1 MTDHFEGID
10 KLVKE
15 APHTDGAPN
24 FRRVSESWSQMGLI
38 NPTSK
43 LQPWLILSHSR
54 NLKRNVQ
61 GVPSGRGLGFA
72 DMDLGCSAILPGQ

>member
-1 MTDHFEGID
+1 MTNIQKCMPMTDHFEGID

-43 LQPWLILSHSR
+43 LQPWLMLSHSR
-54 NLKRNVQ
+54 NLMRNAYTDSERQVAK
-61 GVPSGRGLGFA
+61 LT
-72 DMDLGCSAILPGQ
+72 